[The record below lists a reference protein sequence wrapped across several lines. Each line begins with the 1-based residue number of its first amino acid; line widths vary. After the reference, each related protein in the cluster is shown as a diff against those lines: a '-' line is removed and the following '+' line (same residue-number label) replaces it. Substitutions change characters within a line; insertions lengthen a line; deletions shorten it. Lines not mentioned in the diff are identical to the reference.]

1 MKALLSFLLILSLA
15 LNAILLTGCASVS
28 AHRLWTPPPVSSADM
43 AEIVKA
49 LPDAPRETLVR
60 GQNWLVGAQGKIVI
74 LLDDTEE
81 NRTAKRMVI
90 NFVDEN

>member
-1 MKALLSFLLILSLA
+1 MKMIMTLLLLASIA
-15 LNAILLTGCASVS
+15 LNAFLLMGCTSVS
-28 AHRLWTPPPVSSADM
+28 AHRLWTPPPLASDDLTEMSKNLSD
-43 AEIVKA
+43 AERDA
-49 LPDAPRETLVR
+49 LFRNE
-60 GQNWLVGAQGKIVI
+60 NWLVGAQGKIVI

>member
-1 MKALLSFLLILSLA
+1 MKVLMTLLLLASIA
-15 LNAILLTGCASVS
+15 LNAIMLAGCTTVS
-28 AHRLWTPPPVSSADM
+28 AHRLWTPPPLASDDVAEM
-43 AEIVKA
+43 AKNLSDAERDA
-49 LPDAPRETLVR
+49 LLRS
-60 GQNWLVGAQGKIVI
+60 QNWLVGAQGKIVI